1 MLEKNIPN
9 AILKHLKTLPDCF
22 AWKEH
27 GGQYGTAGLPDIICC
42 FRGRFIAFEVKTET
56 GKLSK
61 LQEITLQ
68 KINAAK
74 GNAYKVTSLQEV
86 KKILSELMEDNYDG
100 EGVFITGKSN

>member
-1 MLEKNIPN
+1 MAKNPRKSARRTANLPEKRIVN

-42 FRGRFIAFEVKTET
+42 YSGLFIAFEVKTDK

-74 GNAYKVTSLQEV
+74 GKAFKVTSLREV
-86 KKILSELMEDNYDG
+86 KEIL
-100 EGVFITGKSN
+100 KSLD